1 MGRLATVASGFS
13 GVSLPSA
20 TGVNQALGAGQT
32 VVLTEA
38 EAVSAPVTALVTLG
52 AITLAAANSSPEP
65 TRPQADKL
73 AYPNINEAQFTATTG
88 GTVYLGSNVVTGPA
102 AGVTYVPG
110 YLSVAANNPKI
121 ATTTAT
127 KNIVFPAYPGSG
139 QVGTKTYSETAIVNN
154 PPTVGAQPGGLSE
167 LNVFHVQGAVV
178 SVAPLASQWLGDG
191 TTNRSD
197 SCGTTSGSPTVTDV
211 TITAADAGRSVSGSG
226 IPVGSYVGAV
236 TASTSFALV
245 DAWGNAV
252 NATATA
258 SPTLVLGPKTKT
270 LWPAGTVP
278 TFTAT
283 VGAVDYFQFV
293 TYDGGLTWFNT
304 LTVKGLA

>member
-38 EAVSAPVTALVTLG
+38 EAVSTPVTALVTLG

-73 AYPNINEAQFTATTG
+73 AHPNVNEAQFTATTG

-110 YLSVAANNPKI
+110 FLQVAANNPKV
-121 ATTTAT
+121 ATTTAS
-127 KNIVFPAYPGSG
+127 KSIIFPAYPGSG
-139 QVGTKTYSETAIVNN
+139 QVGNKTFSETAIVQN
-154 PPTVGAQPGGLSE
+154 PATVGAVSGGLSE

-178 SVAPLASQWLGDG
+178 SVAPLASQWIGDG
-191 TTNRSD
+191 STNRSD
-197 SCGTTSGSPTVTDV
+197 ACGTTSASATVTDV
-211 TITAADAGRSVSGSG
+211 SITAADAGRSVSGAG
-226 IPVGSYVGAV
+226 IPVGAYVGTV
-236 TASTSFALV
+236 TVGTSFTLV
-245 DAWGNAV
+245 NANGTAV

-270 LWPAGTVP
+270 KWAGGTVP

-293 TYDGGLTWFNT
+293 TYDGGLTWVNT
-304 LTVKGLA
+304 VTLKNVI